1 MQGRA
6 EMRFGIFDHMDRS
19 GESLA
24 VQFENRLTM
33 LEACDRA
40 GFYSYHLA
48 EHHQTPLGFA
58 PSPSVFLAAA
68 AQRTKTLRLG
78 ALVFTLSLYHP
89 LRILDEICMLDHLSN
104 GRLDLGLG
112 RGISPIEVGFY
123 GVDPEQSPEV
133 YGEVVAILEQ
143 GLRSRVINF
152 QGKHFTF
159 RDVPVE
165 LTPLQKQIPV
175 WYGVAQ
181 PESADRAGK
190 NGGNIVCN
198 GPPKM
203 VRDLGD
209 RFRRAF
215 RQHHGEAAKLPLVGM
230 TRHIV
235 VADTDAEARALAD
248 PAYLGWA
255 GAMVHLWN
263 KHNRKIT
270 IYIPQTFAE
279 AEQLGI
285 CVVGSPSTVRD
296 KLLAQCKA
304 ADVSYF
310 LARLAFG
317 NLPLAAS
324 LKSVELIKREIMPA
338 FATPEYA

>member
-1 MQGRA
+1 
-6 EMRFGIFDHMDRS
+6 MRFGIFDHMDRS
-19 GESLA
+19 GEQLA
-24 VQFENRLTM
+24 VQYENRLAF
-33 LEACDRA
+33 LDACDRA
-40 GFYSYHLA
+40 GFYGYHLA

-68 AQRTKTLRLG
+68 AQRTRNLRLG

-89 LRILDEICMLDHLSN
+89 LRILDEICMLDHLSK

-112 RGISPIEVGFY
+112 RGISPIEVGYY
-123 GVDPEQSPEV
+123 GVDASRSPEI

-143 GLRSRVINF
+143 GLRSKVFNY

-159 RDVPVE
+159 NNVPVE
-165 LTPLQKQIPV
+165 LTPLQKQIPL

-215 RQHHGEAAKLPLVGM
+215 RQHHGDAAKLPLIGM
-230 TRHIV
+230 TRHMV
-235 VADTDAEARALAD
+235 VADTDAEARELAD
-248 PAYLGWA
+248 PAYLMWA

-263 KHNRKIT
+263 KHGIPIT
-270 IYIPQTFAE
+270 IHIPPTFAQ
-279 AEQLGI
+279 AEELGI

-310 LARLAFG
+310 LCRLAFG
-317 NLPLAAS
+317 NIPLAAS
-324 LKSVELIKREIMPA
+324 LKSVELIRREVMPA
-338 FATPEYA
+338 FAAAEVA